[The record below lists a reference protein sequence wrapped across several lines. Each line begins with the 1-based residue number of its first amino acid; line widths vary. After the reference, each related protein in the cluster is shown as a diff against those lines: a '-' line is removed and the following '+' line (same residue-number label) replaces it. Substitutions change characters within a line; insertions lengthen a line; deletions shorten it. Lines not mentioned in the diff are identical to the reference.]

1 MKSLFALSRNFKT
14 SSDNRTM
21 ENISNYLI
29 PKKKI
34 SIFSK
39 EKINKYQLPKKI
51 LEYKPFP
58 FRSFIDFSSNPN
70 NMNYPLENEK
80 NAPYNPNQEES
91 RNFPLI
97 TRQDFI
103 KYLKNK
109 SELLKFKKRCVS
121 CEKLKE
127 ENEKNYHSTIDQR
140 NLPSI
145 TGRSF
150 GNKYTIIQRY
160 KTPVNA
166 PRNKVNNLKYKL
178 INFNTNRSNSGIN
191 LLNTSNSVNLKEE
204 RKNDSTVDEECD
216 KLKEF
221 LKPTNESVN
230 VVSRNYNKRIVFKP
244 KIRTNFRKTQIFNH
258 YKPYLVDEFKDY
270 GKYE

>member
-1 MKSLFALSRNFKT
+1 MKSLYSLTRNFKT
-14 SSDNRTM
+14 SLGNQTVD
-21 ENISNYLI
+21 NISNYLI

-34 SIFSK
+34 SIYSK
-39 EKINKYQLPKKI
+39 DKINKYQLPKKI

-70 NMNYPLENEK
+70 SLNYPTENEK
-80 NAPYNPNQEES
+80 NFPYNPNPEKS
-91 RNFPLI
+91 RNFLM

-103 KYLKNK
+103 KYLKKK
-109 SELLKFKKRCVS
+109 SDLLKFKKHCIS
-121 CEKLKE
+121 CEKLRE
-127 ENEKNYHSTIDQR
+127 ENEKNYLSTIEQR

-150 GNKYTIIQRY
+150 GNKYTIIQRF

-166 PRNKVNNLKYKL
+166 PRNKVSNLKYKL
-178 INFNTNRSNSGIN
+178 INFKTNRSNSGIN

-204 RKNDSTVDEECD
+204 RKNDSTVDEDSD
-216 KLKEF
+216 KLNEI

-230 VVSRNYNKRIVFKP
+230 VVSRNYNKRIFFKP

-270 GKYE
+270 GMYE

>member
-1 MKSLFALSRNFKT
+1 MKSLYSLTRNFKT
-14 SSDNRTM
+14 SSENRT
-21 ENISNYLI
+21 EDNISNNLI

-34 SIFSK
+34 SIYSK

-51 LEYKPFP
+51 FEYKSSP
-58 FRSFIDFSSNPN
+58 FRSFIDFSSNPKN
-70 NMNYPLENEK
+70 INYPSENEK
-80 NAPYNPNQEES
+80 NAPYNQNLEKS
-91 RNFPLI
+91 RNFPFI

-103 KYLKNK
+103 KYLKKK
-109 SELLKFKKRCVS
+109 SELLKFKKHCFS

-127 ENEKNYHSTIDQR
+127 ENEKNYLSTIEQR

-150 GNKYTIIQRY
+150 GNKYSIIQRY
-160 KTPVNA
+160 KTHVND
-166 PRNKVNNLKYKL
+166 PHNKVNNLKYKF

-204 RKNDSTVDEECD
+204 RKNDSTVDEECV
-216 KLKEF
+216 KLKEI

-258 YKPYLVDEFKDY
+258 FKPYLVDEFRDY
-270 GKYE
+270 GIYE

>member
-1 MKSLFALSRNFKT
+1 MKSLYSLTRNFKT
-14 SSDNRTM
+14 SSDNRTVD
-21 ENISNYLI
+21 NISNNLI

-34 SIFSK
+34 SIYNK
-39 EKINKYQLPKKI
+39 EKINKYLLPKKI

-58 FRSFIDFSSNPN
+58 FRSFIDCSSNPN
-70 NMNYPLENEK
+70 SINYPSENEK
-80 NAPYNPNQEES
+80 NAPFNPNLDIS

-103 KYLKNK
+103 KYLKKK
-109 SELLKFKKRCVS
+109 SDLLKFKKRCIS
-121 CEKLKE
+121 CEKLRE
-127 ENEKNYHSTIDQR
+127 ENEKNYLSTIDQR

-150 GNKYTIIQRY
+150 GNKYSIIHRY
-160 KTPVNA
+160 KTPLNA
-166 PRNKVNNLKYKL
+166 PRNKVYNLKYKL
-178 INFNTNRSNSGIN
+178 INFKTNRSNSGIN

-204 RKNDSTVDEECD
+204 RKNDSTVDEECE
-216 KLKEF
+216 KLNEI

-230 VVSRNYNKRIVFKP
+230 VVSRNNIKKIVFKP

-258 YKPYLVDEFKDY
+258 FKPYLVDEFKDY
-270 GKYE
+270 GIYE